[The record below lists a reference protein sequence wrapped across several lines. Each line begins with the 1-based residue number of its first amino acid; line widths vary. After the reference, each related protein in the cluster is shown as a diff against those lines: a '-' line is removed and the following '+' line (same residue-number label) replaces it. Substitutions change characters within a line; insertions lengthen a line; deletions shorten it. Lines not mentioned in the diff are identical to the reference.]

1 MMRAPSQE
9 LITWEEL
16 VKSFQDVPD
25 SFKVDDLPATFLPD
39 IQVPN
44 DLSELDGLEPY
55 IGYIRVST
63 WREEKISPELQKSAI
78 EEWARRTKRRIIG
91 WIVDLDATGR
101 NFKRKIMRAI
111 EGIEAK
117 FARGIAVW
125 RYSRFGRNRTGN
137 AVNLARLEY
146 AGGRLES
153 ATEPVDAST
162 AIGEFQREMI
172 FAFGNFESNRAGEQ
186 WRETH
191 EYRRTTER
199 LPATGRKRFGYIWHR
214 RWDPRTE
221 TLQKERYALDP
232 ESAEAVLEAYERK
245 VYGREGFTT
254 ICAWLNSLG
263 FRTMQ
268 GNLWE
273 HSALRKYL
281 DSGFAAG
288 LLRVHNHDCTCTE
301 MANCKNFHFLPGAQ
315 PAIIDQELW
324 EAYLEHRKEIKEQ
337 SPRERNATYALT
349 GLMRHGECRRGLGAF
364 RGGSTGATVNGY
376 GYRCNWYIKSGGSA
390 CEGVSIT
397 RAKVEMTVLTFLA
410 NEVAPG
416 VDAAPPVKQR
426 RQDVDKARDIAKRER
441 ERLTKQIKKLTDG
454 LARLRADHAVN
465 PDDYEPGDYEAA
477 RDKIKKEKV
486 AAEKALQEVVEVE
499 TTPQPVDFQPLA
511 LGLLDEWDTLTA
523 GEKNGILRKLLRR
536 VSVVRIDRGRGK
548 RATSRVEIHPVW
560 EPDPW
565 APQKVS
571 LVKQPKP
578 TAPAQKAPHLAVVA

>member
-1 MMRAPSQE
+1 MMRAPTAT
-9 LITWEEL
+9 ITWEEL
-16 VKSFQDVPD
+16 QKTFQDVPD
-25 SFKVDDLPATFLPD
+25 SFRTEDLPAPFRAPD
-39 IQVPN
+39 
-44 DLSELDGLEPY
+44 DLSELDDLEPY

-78 EEWARRTKRRIIG
+78 EEWARKTGRRIIG

-101 NFKRKIMRAI
+101 NFKRKIMRGVEAI
-111 EGIEAK
+111 EAG

-153 ATEPVDAST
+153 ATEPVDAET

-191 EYRRTTER
+191 EHRRNTER

-221 TLQKERYALDP
+221 TLQKERYSLDP
-232 ESAEAVLEAYERK
+232 ETAEIVLEAYERK
-245 VYGREGFTT
+245 VHGNEGFTT

-263 FRTMQ
+263 LRTTQ
-268 GNLWE
+268 GNPWE
-273 HSALRKYL
+273 QSALRKYM
-281 DSGFAAG
+281 DSGFPAG
-288 LLRVHNHDCTCTE
+288 LLRVHNQDCKCTE
-301 MANCKNFHFLPGAQ
+301 MSTCKNFHFMPGAQ
-315 PAIIDQELW
+315 PAIVDQELW
-324 EAYLEHRKEIKEQ
+324 DAYLAHRELIKSQ
-337 SPRERNATYALT
+337 PPRERNATYPLT
-349 GLMRHGECRRGLGAF
+349 GLMRHGDCQRSLAAF

-376 GYRCNWYIKSGGSA
+376 GYRCNWYTKSGGTA
-390 CEGVSIT
+390 CTGVSIT
-397 RAKVEMTVLTFLA
+397 RAKVEMAVLTFLA

-416 VDAAPPVKQR
+416 VDAAPPVQQRR
-426 RQDVDKARDIAKRER
+426 RQDVDRARDLAKRER
-441 ERLTKQIKKLTDG
+441 ERLTKQIKKLSDG

-465 PDDYEPGDYEAA
+465 ADDYEPGEYEAA
-477 RDKIKKEKV
+477 RDKIRKEKA
-486 AAEKALQEVVEVE
+486 AAEQALQDVVEVE
-499 TTPQPVDFQPLA
+499 TTPQQVDFQPLV
-511 LGLLDEWDTLTA
+511 LGLLDEWDTLTV

-571 LVKQPKP
+571 LVKQPKQ
-578 TAPAQKAPHLAVVA
+578 AVPAQRAPHLAVVA